1 MEQTPTGR
9 PRAVQLVL
17 LLAGDVQPEA
27 QALRRDPDRR
37 QRFRFPRW
45 AEPARLTRDEPD
57 LCRSAPPCQLTL
69 FRPPRT
75 FTLEHARRISDRPIA
90 DLEVV
95 AATIAKLRSEHS
107 RTGSWQ
113 RLALQMARLA
123 LAARDA
129 DQPRVYEQDLHDLPE
144 LRGTISEALR
154 RTELLD
160 ELEVRAIPK
169 DGLRSCEHCLCWEGA
184 RTKRCRQCWSWSQ
197 IHPVGTCTRCHR
209 HLPIKNDLCRF
220 CQVLLAEYAPEQP
233 PADQLWFGGEL
244 ALTLN
249 TRKLG
254 YENRGKGRKG
264 QRLKQIAAEREACRA
279 FSPHLVN
286 PHQIAL
292 IDDLPRDWRQLNSQN
307 LPALTIQAQ
316 TLLDAFDQR
325 GRDQSWL
332 AQTRNAN
339 TRVLRILLAW
349 LGAAAPI
356 HEGDVKALASLGIG
370 SYPRV
375 CHFLRDHD
383 LLLPDPSGED
393 DTDHLAAQR
402 LIDSMP
408 TQFQGDVTAW
418 TQVLRGSGRLRHRIR
433 AWSTIRHYLG
443 YIQPTLQEWSVEADS
458 LRGITNDQ
466 IQAAVMNAPAPSRR
480 AIHVGLR
487 SLFAAL
493 KQERR
498 IFRDPARGVRLR
510 TAPPLPTP
518 LPSDRLSG
526 LIDKTDRPMTRF
538 TLALVAI
545 HALATQ
551 DLRHL
556 QLDDLDRSAGRL
568 VVRRP
573 YTRHVVFLDEFTLT
587 LTTAWLRERN
597 RRWPRSTNPHL
608 LVTQRTAVDP
618 SHPPISQYTAKMM
631 FRPFG
636 TSPLKLRVDR
646 ILDEARH
653 SADPVHLQR
662 IFGLSTS
669 TAIKYVRTAHPDLF
683 TIDPIAP

>member
-1 MEQTPTGR
+1 
-9 PRAVQLVL
+9 
-17 LLAGDVQPEA
+17 
-27 QALRRDPDRR
+27 
-37 QRFRFPRW
+37 
-45 AEPARLTRDEPD
+45 
-57 LCRSAPPCQLTL
+57 
-69 FRPPRT
+69 
-75 FTLEHARRISDRPIA
+75 
-90 DLEVV
+90 
-95 AATIAKLRSEHS
+95 
-107 RTGSWQ
+107 
-113 RLALQMARLA
+113 MARLA

-129 DQPRVYEQDLHDLPE
+129 DQPWVYEQDLQDLPE
-144 LRGTISEALR
+144 LRGMITEALR
-154 RTELLD
+154 RTGLLD
-160 ELEVRAIPK
+160 ELEARAIPT

-197 IHPVGTCTRCHR
+197 IHPPGTCRRCHR

-220 CQVLLAEYAPEQP
+220 CQVLLAEYAPDQP

-254 YENRGKGRKG
+254 YENRGGGRKG
-264 QRLKQIAAEREACRA
+264 QRLKQIAAEREAARSL
-279 FSPHLVN
+279 SPHLVN

-292 IDDLPRDWRQLNSQN
+292 IEDLPRDWHRVNLEN
-307 LPALTIQAQ
+307 LPALTLQAQ

-325 GRDQSWL
+325 GRDQAWL
-332 AQTRNAN
+332 GQTRNAN

-356 HEGDVKALASLGIG
+356 HEVDVKALASSGFG

-375 CHFLRDHD
+375 CHFLRDQN
-383 LLLPDPSGED
+383 LLVPDPSGED
-393 DTDHLAAQR
+393 DTDQLAAQR

-408 TQFQGDVTAW
+408 TRFQGDVTAW
-418 TQVLRGSGRLRHRIR
+418 TRVLRGSGRLRHPVR

-443 YIQPTLQEWSVEADS
+443 YIQPTLQDWSFEADS
-458 LRGITNDQ
+458 LRSITQEQ
-466 IQAAVMNAPAPSRR
+466 IRAAAMNAPAPSRR
-480 AIHVGLR
+480 AVHVGLR

-498 IFRDPARGVRLR
+498 IFRDPARGVRLGIAR
-510 TAPPLPTP
+510 PLPTP
-518 LPSDRLSG
+518 LPSDHLRG

-556 QLDDLDRSAGRL
+556 ELDDLDRSAGRL

-573 YTRHVVFLDEFTLT
+573 YTRHLVFLDELTLT
-587 LTTAWLRERN
+587 LITAWLRERN
-597 RRWPRSTNPHL
+597 RRWPRSANPHL

-618 SHPPISQYTAKMM
+618 SHPPISPYTVKMM

-636 TSPLKLRVDR
+636 ISPLKLRIDR

-669 TAIKYVRTAHPDLF
+669 TAVKYIRTAHPDLF
-683 TIDPIAP
+683 TVDPIAP